1 MTNNKAH
8 WSYLA
13 AIIDGE
19 GTIAINKHNKPGRA
33 GVNQSYAVEMTV
45 VNTDKRLMDFLI
57 KNFGGQY
64 YTRPSRDPR
73 HKPAMAWR
81 PTGAK
86 NRKLLLL
93 GVLPYMLLKAEQAKL
108 ALLYLELHYT
118 KDNATREI
126 LYLQSRELN
135 RKGPETVTTN
145 MLNSDSQSEKRESDL
160 IGDYESDTQVTEI
173 S

>member
-1 MTNNKAH
+1 
-8 WSYLA
+8 
-13 AIIDGE
+13 
-19 GTIAINKHNKPGRA
+19 
-33 GVNQSYAVEMTV
+33 
-45 VNTDKRLMDFLI
+45 
-57 KNFGGQY
+57 
-64 YTRPSRDPR
+64 
-73 HKPAMAWR
+73 
-81 PTGAK
+81 
-86 NRKLLLL
+86 
-93 GVLPYMLLKAEQAKL
+93 MLLKAEQAKL